1 MYNAAVIFEGG
12 GMRGGYSTGVI
23 DSFLDH
29 SIEFSSVYAVSAGA
43 CHASSL
49 ISKQR
54 GRAFRI
60 SSNYI
65 HDRNFCSVSSLLKTG
80 NLFGVDM
87 VFNRLHTELD
97 PFDYATFGQYQGKY
111 YATVTNVE
119 TGCPEYLLVTEE
131 SARNSFKEVQAS
143 SAIPLLANIVDINGK
158 HYLDGFV
165 GDSVPIRKSLAD
177 GNTKNVL
184 VLTRSKGYRKGK
196 CHSVGLVKMKYR
208 KYPNFV
214 AQYESRAAR
223 YNETMDF
230 IDQLEKENKIC
241 VIRPEHDLH
250 VGMVT
255 KDIEKLKQIYDF
267 GFADAEKKMDEI
279 LAYLER

>member
-29 SIEFSSVYAVSAGA
+29 AIEFSSIYAVSAGA
-43 CHASSL
+43 CHASSF

-60 SSNYI
+60 SSEYI
-65 HDRNFCSVSSLLKTG
+65 NDKNFCSIWSWLKTG

-97 PFDYATFGQYQGKY
+97 PFDYTTFGKYQGVF
-111 YATVTNVE
+111 YATVTNIE
-119 TGCPEYLLVTEE
+119 TGSPEYLKVTEE
-131 SARNSFKEVQAS
+131 SARKSFREVQAS
-143 SAIPLLANIVDINGK
+143 SAIPMLSTIVDINGK
-158 HYLDGFV
+158 KYLDGFV
-165 GDSVPIRKSLAD
+165 GDSIPIQKSIDD

-184 VLTRSKGYRKGK
+184 VLTRPKGYRKK
-196 CHSVGLVKMKYR
+196 SNHSLFLIKQKYR

-214 AQYESRAAR
+214 EKYASRPLR
-223 YNETMDF
+223 YNETMDM
-230 IDQLEKENKIC
+230 IDNLEKEGKIC
-241 VIRPEHDLH
+241 VIRPETNLD

-255 KDIEKLKQIYDF
+255 KNKEKLRRLYEL
-267 GFADAEKKMDEI
+267 GFSDAEKKIIQI
-279 LAYLER
+279 LDYLNE

>member
-1 MYNAAVIFEGG
+1 MYQAAVIFEGG
-12 GMRGGYSTGVI
+12 GMRGGYSTGVV

-29 SIEFSSVYAVSAGA
+29 SIEFSLVYAVSSGA
-43 CHASSL
+43 CHASSF

-65 HDRNFCSVSSLLKTG
+65 HDKNFCSVRSLLKTG
-80 NLFGVDM
+80 DLFGSDM
-87 VFNRLHTELD
+87 IFNRIHTELD
-97 PFDYATFGQYQGKY
+97 PFDYTTFGQYQGTF

-119 TGCPEYLLVTEE
+119 TGYPEYLPVTEE
-131 SARNSFKEVQAS
+131 AARNSFREVHAS
-143 SAIPLLANIVDINGK
+143 SAIPMLANIVEINGK

-165 GDSVPIRKSLAD
+165 GDSVPIKKSLLD

-184 VLTRSKGYRKGK
+184 VLTRPKGYRKGK
-196 CHSVGLVKMKYR
+196 SRSVPLVKMKYR
-208 KYPNFV
+208 KYPNFI
-214 AQYESRAAR
+214 AQYESRADR

-230 IDQLEKENKIC
+230 IDEMEEKGKIF
-241 VIRPEHDLH
+241 VIRPEHDLP

-255 KDIEKLKQIYDF
+255 KDKDKLQKLYDF
-267 GFADAEKKMDEI
+267 GFADTEKKMDEL
-279 LAYLER
+279 LAYLEK